1 MVMSNM
7 MKKTQYENNNARA
20 KKVARPALI
29 GLTLLILG
37 YGLMPAALASPS
49 FNNVQVF
56 VNTSAQ
62 LQYSY
67 TFTAYNLTGSLIGT
81 YQGNFPAAAFEL
93 PSGDYLFTV
102 SAIYSNY
109 NPCYQCVYATSG
121 APSSSA
127 SSSAYPIKY
136 YQPASEY
143 GFIQAHIGSSQS
155 LAIDT
160 KNVTQFP
167 TTPVTIKVSYV
178 NGTAAEGASVSASI
192 VGQWYYWWGQDS
204 NVIMWAQTD
213 SSGIAKL
220 VLPAAPAVVSAWKWV
235 QVDIPSSQTTIT
247 RNVGGEAVNVT
258 VYWQPSYVGLAAS
271 TLLLPPAS
279 SASLTLHYQQSNYW
293 VMPMGAKSS
302 QGVTSQP
309 LGIPAQVNM
318 TASSQA
324 PQYYVPNQIPSSV
337 VQSNPQQVT
346 GTQAPTLSGLTLTG
360 LAGSAVVLAALAIA
374 VVVVR
379 SRRPR
384 AATE

>member
-1 MVMSNM
+1 M
-7 MKKTQYENNNARA
+7 MKNTHSESNNAQA
-20 KKVARPALI
+20 KKLARPALI
-29 GLTLLILG
+29 GLTLLLLG
-37 YGLMPAALASPS
+37 YGLMPSALASPS
-49 FNNVQVF
+49 FNNVQIF
-56 VNTSAQ
+56 VNTATQ

-67 TFTAYNLTGSLIGT
+67 TFTAYNLTGSLLGT
-81 YQGNFPAAAFEL
+81 YQGNFPAGAFEL

-102 SAIYSNY
+102 SAIYQNY
-109 NPCYQCVYATSG
+109 NPCYQCAYATSG
-121 APSSSA
+121 APAASA
-127 SSSAYPIKY
+127 SNSAYPVKY

-143 GFIQAHIGSSQS
+143 GFVQAHIGSSQS
-155 LAIDT
+155 LTIDT

-167 TTPVTIKVSYV
+167 TTAVTIKVSYV
-178 NGTAAEGASVSASI
+178 NGTAAEGASVSASV
-192 VGQWYYWWGQDS
+192 VGQWYYWWGQSTD
-204 NVIMWAQTD
+204 VMMWAQTD

-220 VLPAAPAVVSAWKWV
+220 ILPTAPAVISAWKWV
-235 QVDIPSSQTTIT
+235 QVDIPASQTTVT

-279 SASLTLHYQQSNYW
+279 SATLTLHYQQSNYW

-302 QGVTSQP
+302 QGVASQP
-309 LGIPAQVNM
+309 IGIPTQVNM
-318 TASSQA
+318 TAGSQS

-346 GTQAPTLSGLTLTG
+346 GAQAPALSGLTLTG

-384 AATE
+384 EATV

>member
-1 MVMSNM
+1 M
-7 MKKTQYENNNARA
+7 MKNTHSESNNAQA
-20 KKVARPALI
+20 KKLARPALI
-29 GLTLLILG
+29 GLTVLLLG
-37 YGLMPAALASPS
+37 YGLMPSALASPS
-49 FNNVQVF
+49 FNNVQIF
-56 VNTSAQ
+56 VNTATQ

-67 TFTAYNLTGSLIGT
+67 TFTAYNLTGSLLGT

-102 SAIYSNY
+102 SATYQNY
-109 NPCYQCVYATSG
+109 NPCYQCAYATSG
-121 APSSSA
+121 APAA
-127 SSSAYPIKY
+127 SPSNSAYPVKY

-143 GFIQAHIGSSQS
+143 GFVQAHIGSSQS
-155 LAIDT
+155 LTIDT

-167 TTPVTIKVSYV
+167 TTAVTVKVSYV
-178 NGTAAEGASVSASI
+178 NGTAAEGASVSASV
-192 VGQWYYWWGQDS
+192 VGQWYYWWGQSTD
-204 NVIMWAQTD
+204 VMMWAQTD

-220 VLPAAPAVVSAWKWV
+220 ILPTAPAVISAWKWV
-235 QVDIPSSQTTIT
+235 QVDIPASQTTVT

-279 SASLTLHYQQSNYW
+279 SATLTLHYQQSNYW

-302 QGVTSQP
+302 QGVASQP
-309 LGIPAQVNM
+309 IGIPTQVNM

-324 PQYYVPNQIPSSV
+324 PQYYVPNQIPSSL

-346 GTQAPTLSGLTLTG
+346 GTQAPVLSGLTLMG

-374 VVVVR
+374 FVVVR

-384 AATE
+384 EATV